1 MNGGT
6 CTKCVQD
13 VCKVCAEV
21 LEGSVVR
28 VQDHQTKECDAVGYV
43 IDAVG
48 YVIKGKGK
56 GKGRWK

>member
-28 VQDHQTKECDAVGYV
+28 VQDHQTKECDAVGV
-43 IDAVG
+43 PVTERGARTIAE
-48 YVIKGKGK
+48 
-56 GKGRWK
+56 